1 MVREGN
7 VDSLFEMAIDLE
19 HKAAELYEGLAT
31 KFEHEPRVAVFWREY
46 AEEERTHAQALI
58 SIRSKMGPEVLAR
71 RADTRIMGYA
81 RKAMALAIKETLG
94 TITNL
99 DEAYELAND
108 LEVGETNAIFEFLIT
123 EYVVAQESRGFLR
136 SQLKEHVTKIA
147 MHFPAGYQFK
157 ADRLAV
163 EARD

>member
-1 MVREGN
+1 MNQEGT
-7 VDSLFEMAIDLE
+7 VGSLFGRAIELE
-19 HKAAELYEGLAT
+19 HKAAEVYTRLAE
-31 KFEHEPRVAVFWREY
+31 KFEHEPRVAAFWREY
-46 AEEERTHAQALI
+46 AAEERIHAQALV
-58 SIRSKMGPEVLAR
+58 SIRAKMEPEVLAQE
-71 RADTRIMGYA
+71 ADIRIMNYA
-81 RKAMALAIKETLG
+81 RKAMALAVDETVDA
-94 TITNL
+94 ITNL

-123 EYVVAQESRGFLR
+123 EYEVAKEARGFLR

-157 ADRLAV
+157 ADRLTV